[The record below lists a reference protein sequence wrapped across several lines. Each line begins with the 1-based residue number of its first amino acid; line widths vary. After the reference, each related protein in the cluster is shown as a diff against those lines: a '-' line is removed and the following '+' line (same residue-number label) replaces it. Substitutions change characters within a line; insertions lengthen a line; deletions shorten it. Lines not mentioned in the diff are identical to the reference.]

1 MPPLDFDAFRRS
13 VKKGEILPAYYL
25 HGDVDL
31 LKDDGLRDL
40 LTAAL
45 DPSTRDFN
53 FDRRRAADLA
63 VEDFLTL
70 AQTPPMMAPRR
81 AVVITEIEDLQQRR
95 DRAMKLRTAIV
106 DYLAHPAPELLLV
119 LVQSAG
125 EKKLDADLARRSASV
140 AFVPLTPDKLEKWIG
155 HRAKLEGIE
164 LEPEAARHLHESV
177 GDDLPQLA
185 AEIAKLRGA
194 VLPGHAVT
202 ADDVADL
209 VGVQRGETIHSLVDA
224 VTARDAAKATAMIR
238 HLLEAP
244 GVSGVRL
251 VMALGTALS
260 GVAWARALLN
270 AGTSLSNAARE
281 LESAMFKHRP
291 WGLRGYGDEA
301 RRWSKDA
308 ALWTMPELERAIAE
322 LLRAD
327 KRLKSTSLGGE
338 AEIVLDCVLAMAG
351 ARVAA

>member
-1 MPPLDFDAFRRS
+1 MPPLDFDAFRRAI
-13 VKKGEILPAYYL
+13 KKGEILPAYYL

-40 LTAAL
+40 LAAAL
-45 DPSTRDFN
+45 DPATRDFN
-53 FDRRRAADLA
+53 FDRRRAAEMT

-70 AQTPPMMAPRR
+70 AQTPPMMAARR
-81 AVVITEIEDLQQRR
+81 AVVLTEIEDLQQRR
-95 DRAMKLRTAIV
+95 ERAIKLRTAIV
-106 DYLAHPAPELLLV
+106 DYLANPAPELLLV
-119 LVQSAG
+119 LVQSSG
-125 EKKLDADLARRSASV
+125 EKKVDSDLAKRTASV
-140 AFVPLTPDKLEKWIG
+140 AFVPLTPDKLEKWIS

-164 LEPEAARHLHESV
+164 LEPEAAQHLHESV

-194 VLPGHAVT
+194 VQPGRPVT
-202 ADDVADL
+202 TADVADL
-209 VGVQRGETIHSLVDA
+209 VGIQRGETIHSLVDA
-224 VTARDAAKATAMIR
+224 VTSRDVATATGMIR
-238 HLLEAP
+238 HLLEGP

-251 VMALGTALS
+251 VMSLGTALS
-260 GVAWARALLN
+260 GVAFARALLD
-270 AGTSLSNAARE
+270 AGKSSSGAASE
-281 LESAMFKHRP
+281 LESTMFKGRP
-291 WGLRGYGDEA
+291 WGLRGYGEEA

-327 KRLKSTSLGGE
+327 KRLKSTSLGGD

-351 ARVAA
+351 ARAAA